1 MKIAQVSP
9 LWERV
14 PPTGYGGTELI
25 VSLLTDELV
34 RRGHEVTLFASGDS
48 ETLAKLESCCPQA
61 LRGAGKNDAEI
72 STYQTQQLRQ
82 VYTRADEFDLIHA
95 HVDHLAFTH
104 VDLVKTPTVHTTHF
118 TIYPDTEP
126 LWHDARHQNFISIS
140 DSQRYTD
147 PKLNYVATVYNG
159 INTSIFPFYEKP
171 KDPPYLAFLG
181 RIVPDK
187 GPHLAIE
194 IAKRTGLTLKMAGK
208 VYLPEEVEF
217 FEETIK
223 PLIDGEQIQ
232 FVTEINH
239 EEKCELLGGALAT
252 LFPITWKEPFG
263 LVMAESMVVGTPV
276 IATIIGSTPEIIA
289 DGKTG
294 FLCQDVDQCV
304 AAVERIKEIDRHTC
318 RDHAVGNFGVK
329 RMVDNYE
336 AVYQKILAN

>member
-25 VSLLTDELV
+25 VSLLTEELV

-48 ETLAKLESCCPQA
+48 QTVAKLESCSPQA
-61 LRGAGKNDAEI
+61 LRGAGKKDAEI
-72 STYQTQQLRQ
+72 STYQTQQLRR
-82 VYTRADEFDLIHA
+82 VFTRADEFDLIHA
-95 HVDHLAFTH
+95 HVDHLAFNY

-118 TIYPDTEP
+118 TIYPHTEP

-147 PKLNYVATVYNG
+147 PQLNYVATVYNG
-159 INTSIFPFYEKP
+159 INTSKFPFYSEP

-181 RIVPDK
+181 RISPDK
-187 GPHLAIE
+187 GPDLAIE
-194 IAKRTGLTLKMAGK
+194 IAKRTGLQLKMAGK
-208 VYLPEEVEF
+208 VFLPEEVKF

-232 FVTEINH
+232 FITEIGH
-239 EEKCELLGGALAT
+239 QEKCELLGGALAT

-276 IATIIGSTPEIIA
+276 IATTIGSTPEIIA
-289 DGKTG
+289 DEKTG
-294 FLCQDVDQCV
+294 FLCQDVDECT
-304 AAVERIKEIDRHTC
+304 AAVSRIKEIDRNTC
-318 RDHAVGNFGVK
+318 RDYAIANFGVE

-336 AVYQKILAN
+336 AVYRKILAQ

>member
-1 MKIAQVSP
+1 LLNLSQIAQVSP

-118 TIYPDTEP
+118 TIYPHTEP

-147 PKLNYVATVYNG
+147 P
-159 INTSIFPFYEKP
+159 IFPFYEKP

-294 FLCQDVDQCV
+294 FLCQDVEQCV
-304 AAVERIKEIDRHTC
+304 AAVERIKKIDRHTC